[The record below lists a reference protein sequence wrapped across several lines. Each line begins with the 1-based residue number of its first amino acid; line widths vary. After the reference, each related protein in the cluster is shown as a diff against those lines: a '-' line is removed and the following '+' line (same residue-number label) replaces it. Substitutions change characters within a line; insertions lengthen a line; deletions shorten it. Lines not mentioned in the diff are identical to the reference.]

1 MDIIHRNPTH
11 WDALVAGAA
20 AGFIVDVSLYPIDT
34 VKSRLQ
40 SAQGFKK
47 AGGFKNV
54 YRGIQPVLLGS
65 MPASA
70 LFFISYEKVK
80 VLLEQTELVKSKG
93 QSMQAVS
100 HVIAASFGEFMAC
113 TIRAPYEVVKIRS
126 QTSTSSKVNPLSILK
141 HTLAHEGL
149 FGLYRGFWSTV
160 LRDFPFSAVEFPI
173 WEKLKSSHRDRLNRQ
188 PNAFES
194 ALYGSIAG
202 AIAAIVTTPVD
213 VAKTRI
219 VLAGQAE
226 KMASGNMLTALQ
238 EIAKEKGIRGLF
250 AGVVPRTLWMAVGG
264 FLFLG
269 SYEKVLRIIE

>member
-1 MDIIHRNPTH
+1 M
-11 WDALVAGAA
+11 AGAA

-40 SAQGFKK
+40 SAQGFRQ

-70 LFFISYEKVK
+70 LFFLTYEQAKGK
-80 VLLEQTELVKSKG
+80 LEQTELVKSEG
-93 QSMQAVS
+93 SAMQSAS
-100 HVIAASFGEFMAC
+100 HIIAASFGEFMAC

-126 QTSTSSKVNPLSILK
+126 QTSVSSKINPMSILR
-141 HTLAHEGL
+141 HTLSHEGIY
-149 FGLYRGFWSTV
+149 GLYRGFWSTV

-173 WEKLKSSHRDRLNRQ
+173 WEKLKSTHKNRLNRP
-188 PNAFES
+188 PNALES

-202 AIAAIVTTPVD
+202 GIAAIVTTPVD

-219 VLAGQAE
+219 VLAEQAE
-226 KMASGNMLTALQ
+226 KMASGNMFTALK
-238 EIAKEKGIRGLF
+238 EILKEKGVKGLF
-250 AGVVPRTLWMAVGG
+250 AGVMPRTLWMSIGG

-269 SYEKVLRIIE
+269 SYEKVLMLLDKSGTRFEGAI